1 MLECEDQISP
11 SFTWELCKEAVKL
24 SHHPALPEGGA
35 LFKRKREEMGLSS
48 LDLNSE
54 LQQSVA
60 ASERLE
66 EGDQEEEELPFEQ
79 RDSQYDSSLPES
91 TEEEEVGLQSLDL
104 HLTGPREERNAG
116 GDGQLEG
123 DELDGS
129 EEVTLSKRFGGFQR
143 GRHGYR
149 KLIGYP
155 ARPLQKRYGGF
166 IGVRKSA
173 RKWNN
178 QKRVNQL
185 LRQYLGLRSSRSGR
199 FNSAPVSRVWR
210 QNRL

>member
-1 MLECEDQISP
+1 M
-11 SFTWELCKEAVKL
+11 CKQAVKL
-24 SHHPALPEGGA
+24 SHQPALPEGGT
-35 LFKRKREEMGLSS
+35 LLKRKREELGLTS

-66 EGDQEEEELPFEQ
+66 EGDQEDEELPFEQ
-79 RDSQYDSSLPES
+79 RDSRYDSSLPES
-91 TEEEEVGLQSLDL
+91 TEEEGLQSLDL
-104 HLTGPREERNAG
+104 DVTGPREERNAG
-116 GDGQLEG
+116 GDGQLGGNEV
-123 DELDGS
+123 DGS
-129 EEVTLSKRFGGFQR
+129 EEVALSKRFGGFQR

-149 KLIGYP
+149 KLISYP

-185 LRQYLGLRSSRSGR
+185 LRQYLSLRSSRSGR